1 MKSSIL
7 NKIYATPLTY
17 PYFDEQALRDIEPMD
32 VRFRISTLEVTDKI
46 AEEYGLPLDRAP
58 EMILAQFQA
67 GRHVAEKLKNWGE
80 SVRASELSG
89 VDKTLLSK
97 YVQGKRP
104 FSPSTAVIVPF
115 AYNYM
120 RESCHKL
127 MFGTEGKILLPTVY
141 AEMAMAMSKLSDEDK
156 EALLRKA
163 KLQQTIF
170 QRQNPQEIKNAPHRE
185 NSAIIGERIF
195 ELVYDKGTQGYQIL
209 GPETPYGLR
218 NFIRQF
224 FLEEFK
230 RESPRLSFLM
240 YLSFETGLALDYF
253 IAEDFTLMTPCS
265 YRDGEEILEV
275 KDPTTLQVI
284 GICSS
289 LPVEMR
295 SKLMGEVIGSGLA
308 IDFAAEQQVN

>member
-1 MKSSIL
+1 MKSSTL
-7 NKIYATPLTY
+7 NKIYAIPLTY
-17 PYFDEQALRDIEPMD
+17 PYFDEQALREIEPMD

-46 AEEYGLPLDRAP
+46 AEEYGFPPDRVP

-67 GRHVAEKLKNWGE
+67 GRHVAEKVTARGE
-80 SVRASELSG
+80 STKATELSG
-89 VDKTLLSK
+89 IDKTLLSK
-97 YVQGKRP
+97 YIQGKRP
-104 FSPSTAVIVPF
+104 FSPSAAVMVPF

-141 AEMAMAMSKLSDEDK
+141 AEVATAMAKLSDAEK

-163 KLQQTIF
+163 KVQQAIF
-170 QRQNPQEIKNAPHRE
+170 QKQNPQEIENAPHR
-185 NSAIIGERIF
+185 NLSTLIGERLF
-195 ELVYDKGTQGYQIL
+195 ELVYDQGTQGYQIL

-218 NFIRQF
+218 NYVRQF
-224 FLEEFK
+224 FVDDFK
-230 RESPRLSFLM
+230 RESPRLNSLM

-253 IAEDFTLMTPCS
+253 IAEDFTLRTPCF
-265 YRDGEEILEV
+265 YRDGDEIREL
-275 KDPTTLQVI
+275 KDRTTLQMI
-284 GICSS
+284 GICSA

-308 IDFAAEQQVN
+308 LDFASEQQAN